1 MRLRSG
7 CSTIW
12 YAGEGPTCAKHSID
26 PRLKLVIGDIR
37 DIDLVHDITTGCDVV
52 FHQAAIRITQCA
64 EEPRLALEV
73 LVDGTFN
80 VLEAAQRNSVTKV
93 IAASSASAYGLAEQF
108 PTTER
113 HHPYNND
120 TFYGAAKTFNE
131 GMLKSFRAMYGLEL
145 RRFALLQC
153 VRTAD
158 GHPRPLHRG
167 ADPLDG
173 ANHSGP
179 SRR

>member
-1 MRLRSG
+1 MRRG
-7 CSTIW
+7 
-12 YAGEGPTCAKHSID
+12 A
-26 PRLKLVIGDIR
+26 
-37 DIDLVHDITTGCDVV
+37 
-52 FHQAAIRITQCA
+52 
-64 EEPRLALEV
+64 RLALEV

-131 GMLKSFRAMYGLEL
+131 GMLKSFRAMYGLNYVAL
-145 RRFALLQC
+145 R
-153 VRTAD
+153 
-158 GHPRPLHRG
+158 
-167 ADPLDG
+167 
-173 ANHSGP
+173 
-179 SRR
+179 